1 LKTNVRNIEAQAEQ
15 EAAAVGR
22 EVVCRVADGF
32 ERITMTGNH
41 PLRLWGCAAARG
53 GHLLLTRQLTKPR
66 MVALLYALS
75 VALGCARV
83 IPWKDYNLTP
93 AERDEVRRLVRKE
106 THEKA
111 N

>member
-1 LKTNVRNIEAQAEQ
+1 MKTNVRNIEAQAEQ

-32 ERITMTGNH
+32 ERITMTHNH

-53 GHLLLTRQLTKPR
+53 GYLLLTRQLTKPR
-66 MVALLYALS
+66 LVAALYSLS
-75 VALGCARV
+75 VAMGVAGIV
-83 IPWKDYNLTP
+83 PWQDYDLTP

-106 THEKA
+106 P
-111 N
+111 NRVQ